1 MEGQKTS
8 LTTNCAPQEQRKKT
22 VPRAPEQ
29 FCAKQ
34 SEKILEHV
42 LAHHSDF
49 EQPNPVHNDTK
60 PTLQNLLC
68 KLKPAKQ
75 TITFKEQKKK
85 IKIKENPQT
94 LKPGLLLTMPSP
106 RNVCLGQKQM
116 EAAHPSA
123 INSFRRNRGMIIH
136 CDSNE

>member
-85 IKIKENPQT
+85 NQNKRKSPNSEAWAAANNAVT
-94 LKPGLLLTMPSP
+94 TERVPGSEADGSRPSL
-106 RNVCLGQKQM
+106 CHQL
-116 EAAHPSA
+116 
-123 INSFRRNRGMIIH
+123 F
-136 CDSNE
+136 